1 MNGPVLVLF
10 FFLLLTEAGDS
21 PDTVGVGLPGSPPF
35 ASGGCVP
42 GSCGHFVGGVCSC
55 WGPEQRRG
63 PGKFHGS
70 LSYGLKP
77 VVGLALQAP
86 SSTWG
91 RRSSARPAPSCSLCP
106 AFWPMGTDPAHPL
119 QELPLV
125 GLGRALLPGPTMSF
139 LLSRLCRVLRFPHGS
154 WLPLWLKT
162 PHQGLWGPR
171 RLSPSYCQHPLKQP
185 VGTSVRKP

>member
-77 VVGLALQAP
+77 VVGLALQAL

-91 RRSSARPAPSCSLCP
+91 RRSSARPAPSGSLCP
-106 AFWPMGTDPAHPL
+106 AFWPHGHRPSPSPPGAAPGGSGKGFAARPHH
-119 QELPLV
+119 ELPAQPPVPSAEVPTWLLAALV
-125 GLGRALLPGPTMSF
+125 AQDSTPGALGSPTP
-139 LLSRLCRVLRFPHGS
+139 LS
-154 WLPLWLKT
+154 
-162 PHQGLWGPR
+162 
-171 RLSPSYCQHPLKQP
+171 
-185 VGTSVRKP
+185 